1 MTVLAPDAGG
11 AAPTTPDERRALGV
25 ASAAHIVHDGYTDL
39 LYLLLPVWQAEFGL
53 GYAAVGF
60 LKSCYVAVM
69 AALQIPASLLAER
82 VGPVAVLAGGTLVA
96 GSCFL
101 LAGVS
106 AGVIGLAA
114 ALLLGGIGASVQ
126 HPVASSI
133 VANAFHGARSRTVLG
148 VYNFTGD
155 LGKMA
160 MPLLAAGLFAVMAW
174 RPALWVV
181 AGLGFAVA
189 ALVVAFAPAQ
199 ARAAPLRAEKQADA
213 DAGAAP
219 AHAPAI
225 RSRGFSL
232 LLSIGVIDNAAR
244 SGFLTFLP
252 FLLQAKGASLTVI
265 AVALSLV
272 LAGGAAGK
280 LVCGYLGARLGVLT
294 TVLLTEGLTALGMLA
309 LLPLPLG
316 AALVVLPALGV
327 VLNGTSSVLYG
338 TVPELVAPAARARAF
353 GIFYTGVIGGSA
365 AAPPVLGLVGDAVGV
380 PLTLAI
386 IAAVVLVTIPLV
398 VALNPIL
405 PRHAIERR

>member
-1 MTVLAPDAGG
+1 MTVMTPDAGG
-11 AAPTTPDERRALGV
+11 TATATSDERRALGV
-25 ASAAHIVHDGYTDL
+25 AAAAHIVHDGYTDL

-60 LKSCYVAVM
+60 LKSCYTAVM
-69 AALQIPASLLAER
+69 AALQLPASVLAER
-82 VGPVAVLAGGTLVA
+82 LGPIAVLAGGTFVA
-96 GSCFL
+96 ASCFL

-106 AGVIGLAA
+106 AGMIGLAA
-114 ALLLGGIGASVQ
+114 ALCLGGIGASVQ

-133 VANAFHGARSRTVLG
+133 VANAFHGARSRTALG

-160 MPLLAAGLFAVMAW
+160 MPLLAAGLFALMAW

-199 ARAAPLRAEKQADA
+199 ARSAAARAGQQATA
-213 DAGAAP
+213 EGGAAREG
-219 AHAPAI
+219 APAL
-225 RSRGFSL
+225 RSRGFNVL
-232 LLSIGVIDNAAR
+232 LTIGIIDNAAR

-294 TVLLTEGLTALGMLA
+294 TVLLTEGLTALGMVA
-309 LLPLPLG
+309 LLPLPLA
-316 AALVVLPALGV
+316 AALVVLPAIGV
-327 VLNGTSSVLYG
+327 ALNGTSSVLYG
-338 TVPELVAPAARARAF
+338 TVPELVAPAARTRAF

-365 AAPPVLGLVGDAVGV
+365 AAPPLMGLVGDAVGV
-380 PLTLAI
+380 PLTVAA
-386 IAAVVLVTIPLV
+386 IAAVVLVTLPLAV
-398 VALNPIL
+398 VLNRIL
-405 PRHAIERR
+405 PRHAKT